1 MKFYGNLVSF
11 GSIIQPEQ
19 AHSTGQSEYVA
30 ASVTAR
36 EVFGIYNI
44 ISELEQL
51 RLPIPIFI
59 DSTAAQCMLE
69 SPAVSN
75 LMRHV
80 AIQVH
85 WVKDLVQNG
94 KIKIFRVP
102 SCLNES
108 DIMTKALPKS
118 KRGTPVLLFLISRIL
133 YVGKEALHKAK
144 QCYEALKEEI
154 AKESNG
160 SPVAINI

>member
-1 MKFYGNLVSF
+1 M
-11 GSIIQPEQ
+11 
-19 AHSTGQSEYVA
+19 
-30 ASVTAR
+30 
-36 EVFGIYNI
+36 FGIYNI

-51 RLPIPIFI
+51 RPPIPIFI

-94 KIKIFRVP
+94 KIKFFRVP

-133 YVGKEALHKAK
+133 YVGKEALSGGVMFIHVVSFEVVCENSISISLVK
-144 QCYEALKEEI
+144 
-154 AKESNG
+154 
-160 SPVAINI
+160 